1 LLPYARPPHGF
12 FWQYLSKKSS
22 YKTGARTQ
30 LGVRI
35 RRILLSHAV
44 PYLPRSH
51 RHRHPFGRTGGP
63 TDEGSGGATIS
74 NGAMMKV
81 TAARRRRQNRRC
93 NDEGS
98 GGASMKLAA
107 A

>member
-1 LLPYARPPHGF
+1 VARQQRERQRDDEGSGSALTKAEPV
-12 FWQYLSKKSS
+12 
-22 YKTGARTQ
+22 AR
-30 LGVRI
+30 R
-35 RRILLSHAV
+35 
-44 PYLPRSH
+44 
-51 RHRHPFGRTGGP
+51 GRQKRWRD
-63 TDEGSGGATIS
+63 DEGSGGATIS

>member
-1 LLPYARPPHGF
+1 MMRKAETVAR
-12 FWQYLSKKSS
+12 Q
-22 YKTGARTQ
+22 
-30 LGVRI
+30 
-35 RRILLSHAV
+35 RRE
-44 PYLPRSH
+44 RQ
-51 RHRHPFGRTGGP
+51 RD
-63 TDEGSGGATIS
+63 DEGSGGATIS

-81 TAARRRRQNRRC
+81 TAARQRRQNRRC